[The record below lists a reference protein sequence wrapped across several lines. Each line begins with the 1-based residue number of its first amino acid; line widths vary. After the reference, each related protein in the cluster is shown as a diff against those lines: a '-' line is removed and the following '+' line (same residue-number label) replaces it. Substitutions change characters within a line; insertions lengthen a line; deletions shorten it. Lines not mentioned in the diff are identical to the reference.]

1 MRVIDAKPPNLLI
14 ATLDRQFER
23 LHANSTGLL
32 RALAPERLYWKP
44 EADRSVTRNYS
55 CGEYLLRSAG
65 VVERTFG
72 GLTANLWDDPFEW
85 TLPEVLRTPVEMLVY
100 FDEVEAT
107 RRRGFTLL
115 KNDDELGRVIALA
128 PDEFKP
134 LGELLLDTLAGAS
147 HWQGNAFATYSLFSD
162 LPSTRL

>member
-1 MRVIDAKPPNLLI
+1 MI
-14 ATLDRQFER
+14 AGLDRQFER
-23 LHANSTGLL
+23 LHLDSTGLL
-32 RALAPERLYWKP
+32 RALAPDRLYWKP
-44 EADRSVTRNYS
+44 EAERLVTRNYS

-85 TLPEVLRTPVEMLVY
+85 TLPEVLRSPVEMLAY

-107 RRRGFTLL
+107 RRRGFALL
-115 KNDDELGRVIALA
+115 KTDEELARVIALA

-134 LGELLLDTLAGAS
+134 LGELLLDTLARAI
-147 HWQGNAFATYSLFSD
+147 HWQGNAFAIYSLFCD
-162 LPSTRL
+162 LPANRP